1 MIETNISIHGQKTA
15 ERATKKSLYLLAI
28 LLFISIAGIVLQ
40 QIQIFNLSTKVNKL
54 QYVYVYD
61 LEETLKGLRVDD
73 LNREFEAKINILNDE
88 VSSAQE
94 KIAEMKNG
102 KLKDDFAEVYLK
114 SLKFKRDSMIQEYT
128 KSIQNITESI
138 NAGLVKY
145 AKQKGITVVF
155 DKRAVAGR
163 TSSVIDVTPEL
174 IEKIS
179 FNRPAILDN

>member
-1 MIETNISIHGQKTA
+1 MTITNTQNQKSTAKITKASLYFLASLILISIMGIIIQQVQIHNM
-15 ERATKKSLYLLAI
+15 ATK
-28 LLFISIAGIVLQ
+28 IS
-40 QIQIFNLSTKVNKL
+40 KL
-54 QYVYVYD
+54 QNVYIYD
-61 LEETLKGLRVDD
+61 LEEILKGLKVDD

-94 KIAEMKNG
+94 KIASMKDG
-102 KLKDDFAEVYLK
+102 KVKDDFADVYLK
-114 SLKFKRDSMIQEYT
+114 SLKFKRDNMIQEYT

-155 DKRAVAGR
+155 DKRAVAAQ

-174 IEKIS
+174 VEKIS
-179 FNRPAILDN
+179 LNRPAILDN